1 MTILEYLRSQG
12 VDIAAPC
19 GGYGACGKCLVTVDG
34 GAPLLACRIEYREG
48 SVIKV
53 IGDGNNDNRRNED
66 YNIIAADTDG
76 NSSQK
81 ASPEV
86 DNDRKYTIAV
96 DIGTTTLAA
105 ALVDPIS
112 GEKIRQETCL
122 NSNRVFGADV
132 ISRIR
137 SGMEGHLPEM
147 RDRLQNDL
155 RELISGLT
163 EGVKTADMIVLAG
176 NTAMI
181 HTLMGY
187 DLSSLGTYPYEP
199 VNISMI
205 EGKAGDLISQD
216 RTEMMS
222 RNLTGEISKD
232 ILEAGLDGFK
242 MSEDS
247 RCVILPSASAFIGGD
262 IISGLYYLEA
272 LRDADPS
279 TKSNG
284 IYALMDLG
292 TNGEIALVTDNGI
305 YCASTAAGPVFE
317 GGGISCGIG
326 SITGAIDHVSISGN
340 NITCSQIGGSES
352 GDHLSPKGLCGS
364 GVIDCAAEIFR
375 AGLCDERG
383 TFTDPAVPV
392 KIADS
397 EDGSGIF
404 FTQDDMRQVQL
415 AKAAVSAGFRI
426 LCREAG
432 IDMEDISALYLAGGL
447 GYSIRP
453 SSAASIRLVDPAL
466 KDKIIPAGNT
476 SLLGSIRFSRFYD
489 KDEKERISTIKDR
502 CHVIDLASDPSFQ
515 DLYIADMDL

>member
-53 IGDGNNDNRRNED
+53 IGDGNNDNRRNEG

-76 NSSQK
+76 NSSK
-81 ASPEV
+81 KKSPEV
-86 DNDRKYTIAV
+86 NNDRKYTIAV

-105 ALVDPIS
+105 ALIDPIS

-122 NSNRVFGADV
+122 NSNRAFGADV

-147 RDRLQNDL
+147 RERLQNDL
-155 RELISGLT
+155 RELISNLT
-163 EGVKTADMIVLAG
+163 EDIRTVDTIVLAG

-205 EGKAGDLISQD
+205 EGK
-216 RTEMMS
+216 
-222 RNLTGEISKD
+222 TGD
-232 ILEAGLDGFK
+232 ILEKGSQDLTGMISRDISEAGSDALK
-242 MSEDS
+242 SPENS
-247 RCVILPSASAFIGGD
+247 HCVILPSASAFIGGD

-279 TKSNG
+279 TKSNA

-352 GDHLSPKGLCGS
+352 GDHLAPKGLCGS
-364 GVIDCAAEIFR
+364 GVIDCAAEIFK

-383 TFTDPAVPV
+383 TFIDPDVPV

-397 EDGSGIF
+397 DDGSGIF
-404 FTQDDMRQVQL
+404 FTQEDMRQVQL

-453 SSAASIRLVDPAL
+453 SSAAAIRLVDPAL
-466 KDKIIPAGNT
+466 KDKIIPVGNT
-476 SLLGSIRFSRFYD
+476 SLLGAIRFSLLYD
-489 KDEKERISTIKDR
+489 RDGIDRISTIKDR
-502 CHVIDLASDPSFQ
+502 CRVIDLASDPSFQ